1 MILQSQPSGAWKGI
15 DFSLLEALQI
25 LEQETCNDCG
35 NPVWH
40 CDSKDRDLTMRV
52 KSRICA
58 GSRAL
63 RSHQNRNITDS
74 KEKKNDRKKSSE
86 WGVNYYVVPE
96 LNPQAERTD
105 LPGRTEYYKAK
116 AETA

>member
-74 KEKKNDRKKSSE
+74 EEKKNDRKNASE